1 MEEPLNRVIA
11 YGTVL
16 ELIGYGLNRIG
27 DDHGQAVLAIAETML
42 ADLEAV
48 KKSWR
53 KIMATGSLARRNTR
67 GRPKARAK

>member
-1 MEEPLNRVIA
+1 MEVPLNRVIA

-42 ADLEAV
+42 ADLEVV
-48 KKSWR
+48 KKVWR
-53 KIMATGSLARRNTR
+53 KIMATDSLARRNTR
-67 GRPKARAK
+67 GRPKPRTK